1 MLEIVPLRLRDYTGV
16 LRRRAWIVC
25 VLALVAAVSAYA
37 YSNRQQPV
45 YQAGVSVSV
54 TPNVIEYWTIQAV
67 ERLLNTYVDRVRTWK
82 VAERVVTNSQL
93 DVPPGSVLGDLR
105 IVVVPASYKV
115 IIQAE
120 SSSPQQAVAV
130 VNGFAREL
138 VKLAESEQSSGPGG
152 DIFLRA
158 RVLDP
163 ASSAGQIA
171 PRVRFNVAVALVLGF
186 MAGLLLALAIEFLD
200 TRVRLRE
207 EPEQL
212 LEARTIGSIPR
223 IVGAEFVSKDR
234 AT

>member
-16 LRRRAWIVC
+16 IRRRAWIVC

-37 YSNRQQPV
+37 YSSRQQPV

-67 ERLLNTYVDRVRTWK
+67 ERLLNTYADRVRTWE
-82 VAERVVTNSQL
+82 VAERVVTNNQL
-93 DVPPGSVLGDLR
+93 DVPPGSVLGGLR

-158 RVLDP
+158 LVLDP

-171 PRVRFNVAVALVLGF
+171 PRVRFNVAVALVLGA

-207 EPEQL
+207 ESEQL
-212 LEARTIGSIPR
+212 LEAPTIGCIPR
-223 IVGAEFVSKDR
+223 IAGAQLASKDQ
-234 AT
+234 TT

>member
-37 YSNRQQPV
+37 YSNRQPPV

-67 ERLLNTYVDRVRTWK
+67 ERLLNTYVDRVRTWE
-82 VAERVVTNSQL
+82 VADRVVTNGQL
-93 DVPPGSVLGDLR
+93 DVPPDTVLGGLR
-105 IVVVPASYKV
+105 IAVVPASYKV

-130 VNGFAREL
+130 ANGFAREL
-138 VKLAESEQSSGPGG
+138 VKLAESEESSGPGG

-158 RVLDP
+158 RVLDL
-163 ASSAGQIA
+163 ASGAGQIA
-171 PRVRFNVAVALVLGF
+171 PRVRFNVAVALVLGS
-186 MAGLLLALAIEFLD
+186 MAGLILALAIEFLD

-207 EPEQL
+207 ESEQL

>member
-16 LRRRAWIVC
+16 IRRRAWIVC
-25 VLALVAAVSAYA
+25 VLALVAAVSAFA
-37 YSNRQQPV
+37 YSSRQQPV

-67 ERLLNTYVDRVRTWK
+67 ERLLNTYADRVRTWE
-82 VAERVVTNSQL
+82 VAERVVTNNQL
-93 DVPPGSVLGDLR
+93 DAPPGSVLGGLR

-158 RVLDP
+158 LVLDP

-171 PRVRFNVAVALVLGF
+171 PRVRFNVAVALVLGAI
-186 MAGLLLALAIEFLD
+186 AGLLLALAIEFLD

-207 EPEQL
+207 ESEQL
-212 LEARTIGSIPR
+212 LEAPTIGCIPR
-223 IVGAEFVSKDR
+223 IAGAELAAKDQT
-234 AT
+234 A